1 MFSAEAQY
9 VLIQEIKGLY
19 SDYAYLW
26 EVPQASRKKSGAFR
40 TQFENVY
47 LCNLHYIIPHSLR

>member
-26 EVPQASRKKSGAFR
+26 EVLEASPKKSGAFR

-47 LCNLHYIIPHSLR
+47 FM